1 MELKQLEA
9 FVKVVELQGFSK
21 AAKTLYLTQPTI
33 SAHIVSLEKEFNI
46 KLLNRTTKTVQIT
59 NAGERFYEYAKEIL
73 EIKEEMYQAFDMKGK
88 KELRIEI
95 AGSTIPSQYILPEMI
110 PAFQKQNEN
119 IYFSVNQGDSQFV
132 IDEILKNRVGIGFV
146 GMKDNDDRLH
156 YIPFYRD
163 ELVVVTPNEKH
174 YQELLGGKCTL
185 GELIMEPIIMRE
197 NGSGTKKAAERFLEA
212 RNVDIRKLN
221 IVAQMNDQE
230 IIKRS
235 VSKGMGISIM
245 SKKAALDFV
254 EDGKILLYE
263 PEGER
268 TARSLYIVFAKRKKF
283 DWLEKKFIEF
293 CSQFYQE

>member
-9 FVKVVELQGFSK
+9 FAKVVELRSFSR
-21 AAKTLYLTQPTI
+21 AAEALYITQPTI

-46 KLLNRTTKTVQIT
+46 KLLNRTTKTVQT
-59 NAGERFYEYAKEIL
+59 TDAGERFYGYAKEIL
-73 EIKEEMYQAFDMKGK
+73 GIREEMYQEFDMKRK

-132 IDEILKNRVGIGFV
+132 IDEILKNRVAIGFV
-146 GMKDNDDRLH
+146 GMKDNDERLH
-156 YIPFYRD
+156 YIPFYQD
-163 ELVVVTPNEKH
+163 KLVVVTPNEKH
-174 YQELLGGKCTL
+174 YRELLDGKCTL
-185 GELIMEPIIMRE
+185 GELIMEPIILRE

-221 IVAQMNDQE
+221 VVAQMNDQE

-235 VSKGMGISIM
+235 VSKGMGISVM

-263 PEGER
+263 PEDEQI
-268 TARSLYIVFAKRKKF
+268 TRSLYIVFAKRMRL
-283 DWLEKKFIEF
+283 DRLEKKFIEF
-293 CSQFYQE
+293 CSQFYQ